1 MKTLVIEQHPAIL
14 QGIKC
19 TLSRG
24 AVDFDLECVRE
35 FESLD
40 IPKDILLA
48 DIIVLGIPQF
58 LPHLFNWISAIRA
71 INKRIPILI
80 YGVDKESLVIE
91 RLMQEPVQAIV
102 TIQYDFDQLHDII
115 LRTACQNS
123 KEPVPYGFRY
133 SRYTDFAMNDLS
145 IREVEIVNLIA
156 NEKTTSE
163 ISGLLNISISTVE
176 NHRKNIFRKMGVRNL
191 AGMVRSATKAG
202 YIA

>member
-1 MKTLVIEQHPAIL
+1 MKTLVIDQHPAIL

-19 TLSRG
+19 TLTSS
-24 AVDFDLECVRE
+24 DLHFEVECVRA

-48 DIIVLGIPQF
+48 DLIVLGIPQY
-58 LPHLFNWISAIRA
+58 LPHLFKWISSIRS
-71 INKRIPILI
+71 INKNIPILI
-80 YGVDKESLVIE
+80 YGVDKESLLIE
-91 RLMQEPVQAIV
+91 RLMTEPVQAIV
-102 TIQYDFDQLHDII
+102 TVQYDFEKLPEII
-115 LRTACQNS
+115 LRTSCQTK
-123 KEPVPYGFRY
+123 KEPVPYGFRF
-133 SRYTDFAMNDLS
+133 SRYTDFGLNDLS
-145 IREVEIVNLIA
+145 LREVEIVDLIA

-163 ISGLLNISISTVE
+163 ISEMLNISISTVE